1 MFHVLRAFCRECASR
16 PKLALGLPIKGPSF
30 WMVDRPSFAVA
41 QDDGGR
47 QEGES
52 RNAVFILIA
61 RRAIP
66 SPLNLLNLLNPL
78 NLFSTTPLSSVAYGA
93 TSFQRKGAAYCGG
106 AAITPPSAPK
116 ECRTL
121 LLTRFNKLLMSM
133 QFLIFPPD
141 FKSFPGHEGCKT
153 VIISNKLYE
162 IFRYMWKPY
171 SRSMIRKCSMLF
183 PQKRLK
189 SKMRPYR
196 IISFSHRSP

>member
-30 WMVDRPSFAVA
+30 WLVDRPSFAVA

-47 QEGES
+47 REGES

-93 TSFQRKGAAYCGG
+93 TPLPKEGG
-106 AAITPPSAPK
+106 CILRRSRHHTPSAPK
-116 ECRTL
+116 GCRTL
-121 LLTRFNKLLMSM
+121 LFTRFNKFLISL

-141 FKSFPGHEGCKT
+141 FKPLPAHEGCKT

-183 PQKRLK
+183 PQKD
-189 SKMRPYR
+189 
-196 IISFSHRSP
+196 